1 MHQSENHS
9 KGTIVSNDK
18 SKLIL
23 VDDHPLLRKGV
34 RQLVELEDD
43 MEVVGEASNG
53 ADAIVLAQEIEADLV
68 LLDLTMKG
76 MDGIETLQGIRDVG
90 INCRIVVFTVSDDT
104 TDVVAALK
112 AGADGYL
119 LKDMEPEKLVGR
131 IREACSG
138 KLVLSEELT
147 EILAK
152 SFRDDTAK
160 GRGDGYNSLT
170 RREKEILKMIAG
182 GLSNKMIGRQL
193 NIVEAT
199 VKVHVKHLLKKL
211 GLRSRVEA
219 AVWAVENRVK

>member
-1 MHQSENHS
+1 MSD
-9 KGTIVSNDK
+9 TI

-43 MEVVGEASNG
+43 MVVIGEASNG
-53 ADAIVLAQEIEADLV
+53 EDAIQLVQEKEADLV
-68 LLDLTMKG
+68 LLDLSMKG
-76 MDGIETLQGIRDVG
+76 MDGIETLQAMRNAGVT
-90 INCRIVVFTVSDDT
+90 CHIVVFTVSDDT
-104 TDVVAALK
+104 NDVVAALK

-119 LKDMEPEKLVGR
+119 LKDMEPERLVDR

-138 KLVLSEELT
+138 KMVLSEDLT

-152 SFRDDTAK
+152 AFRDDTSK
-160 GRGDGYNSLT
+160 DRGNGYDSLT
-170 RREKEILKMIAG
+170 RREKEILKMIAE

-199 VKVHVKHLLKKL
+199 VKVHVKHA
-211 GLRSRVEA
+211 EFIY
-219 AVWAVENRVK
+219 

>member
-1 MHQSENHS
+1 MSDS
-9 KGTIVSNDK
+9 KSR
-18 SKLIL
+18 LIL

-34 RQLVELEDD
+34 RQLVELEDN
-43 MEVVGEASNG
+43 MEVIAEASNG
-53 ADAIVLAQEIEADLV
+53 ADAVILVQEQEADLV

-76 MDGIETLQGIRDVG
+76 MDGIDTLQAMRDAGVSS
-90 INCRIVVFTVSDDT
+90 RIVVFTVSDDT
-104 TDVVAALK
+104 NDVVTALK

-119 LKDMEPEKLVGR
+119 LKDMEPERLVER
-131 IREACSG
+131 IRDACSG

-147 EILAK
+147 EVLAK
-152 SFRDDTAK
+152 SFRENSNK
-160 GRGDGYNSLT
+160 GSNDSYNSLT
-170 RREKEILKMIAG
+170 RREKEILKMIAE

>member
-1 MHQSENHS
+1 MNDS
-9 KGTIVSNDK
+9 KSR
-18 SKLIL
+18 LIL

-43 MEVVGEASNG
+43 MKVIAEASNG
-53 ADAIVLAQEIEADLV
+53 ADAVVLVQELEADLV

-76 MDGIETLQGIRDVG
+76 MDGIETLQAMRNAGVS
-90 INCRIVVFTVSDDT
+90 CRIVVFTVSDDT
-104 TDVVAALK
+104 NDVVTALK

-119 LKDMEPEKLVGR
+119 LKDMEPERLVDR

-152 SFRDDTAK
+152 SFRDDSNK
-160 GRGDGYNSLT
+160 GRAESYNSLT
-170 RREKEILKMIAG
+170 RREKEILKMIAE